1 MAKKYKTSKEPVVNR
16 SINNLLM
23 IALMVMVVGFVLLF
37 RMGQLAIMKKV
48 NQVDL
53 AIYRQEFSNGSSI
66 AEARRGN
73 IYDQKG
79 LPIAIDTTSY
89 SLYAVLEHEEGD
101 SSTEPI
107 NKERT
112 AKVLSRY
119 IDMTQDQIAKLLN
132 TPDVYQVEFGSA
144 GKNLTAEQERAIDN
158 EHLAGV
164 HFNKTSHRYYIN
176 DYFASHLVGFAKE
189 DEANPQ
195 EPVGQLGVEA
205 LYNDALSGQ
214 LSLETEGVDRV
225 NDLYLTLDSQI
236 QNPIEDQ
243 MTHMEQTYQPES
255 MGAYVVEVDT
265 GRLLAASQR
274 PSFKLNTLEGIDKS
288 WENIMVE
295 TANEPG
301 STVKILT
308 VADAYDRQVFQPG
321 ETFMSGKIQVYDQVV
336 KDYNLYGWGEISFE
350 EGLARSS
357 NVGMVELVNRM
368 GDTEWVKDLE
378 KFGFGQS
385 TQSGFPNEIGGS
397 LDFDNPVSRI
407 MSGFGQGFS
416 ATPLQLMQA
425 FTAIANQGQMMKVQF
440 VEGLSQPQQKP
451 TYYPQKLG
459 KIFSSQAAD
468 YVLKIMVEAVQAPYG
483 TAQAYWS
490 DQVQVAA
497 KTGTAEIA
505 NPEGGGYM
513 TGKNDSYNSV
523 VAFFPADDPQYMVYL
538 FMKRP
543 TRDHGKIGSQILSEL
558 FHPILKSIMVNQ

>member
-1 MAKKYKTSKEPVVNR
+1 MAKKDMTHNEKVLKR
-16 SINNLLM
+16 SMNNLLV
-23 IALMVMVVGFVLLF
+23 IALMVMVVGLILLF
-37 RMGQLAIMKKV
+37 RMGQLAITKKV
-48 NQVDL
+48 NHVDL
-53 AIYRQEFSNGSSI
+53 ANYRQELSNGSSI

-89 SLYAVLEHEEGD
+89 SLYAILEHEQGEP
-101 SSTEPI
+101 SSQPI

-112 AKVLSRY
+112 AKVLSKH
-119 IDMTQDQIAKLLN
+119 IDMSQEQIADLLN
-132 TPDVYQVEFGSA
+132 TPDVYQVEFGPA
-144 GKNLTAEQERAIDN
+144 GKNLTAEQERAISKEN
-158 EHLAGV
+158 LSGV

-189 DEANPQ
+189 DDENTQ

-205 LYNDALSGQ
+205 LYNDALSGR
-214 LSLETEGVDRV
+214 LSLETDGVEQV
-225 NDLYLTLDSQI
+225 KDLYLTLDSQI
-236 QNPIEDQ
+236 QNPLEDQ
-243 MTHMEQTYQPES
+243 MSLINQTYQPES

-274 PSFKLNTLEGIDKS
+274 PSFKLNSLEGIDKS
-288 WENIMVE
+288 WENLMFE

-308 VADAYDRQVFQPG
+308 VADAYDRKVFQPG

-368 GDTEWVKDLE
+368 NDSVWVKDLE
-378 KFGFGQS
+378 KFGFGHS
-385 TQSGFPNEIGGS
+385 TQSGFPNETGGS

-440 VEGLSQPQQKP
+440 VEGLSKPQHKP

-459 KIFSSQAAD
+459 QIFSTEAAD

-497 KTGTAEIA
+497 KTGTAQIA
-505 NPEGGGYM
+505 DPDGGGYL
-513 TGKNDSYNSV
+513 TGKNDYYHSV

-543 TRDHGKIGSQILSEL
+543 TQDHGKIGSQILSEL